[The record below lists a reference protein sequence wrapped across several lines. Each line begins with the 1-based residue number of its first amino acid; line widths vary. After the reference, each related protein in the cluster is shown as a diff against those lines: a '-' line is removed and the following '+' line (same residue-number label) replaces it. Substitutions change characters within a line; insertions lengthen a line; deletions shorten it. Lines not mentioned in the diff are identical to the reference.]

1 MKRLSVSCMRQD
13 NIRCE
18 REGECWF
25 VVSGWKYLKLITLKF
40 LRSDWLQEKQL
51 SIACFFIDNMIF
63 DRHQFTHRL
72 FHSILH
78 NHDLFDIE
86 ILLRKSSCL
95 RHINLNRL
103 QYNGQSLVHLCCLY
117 NRLDLLKLFVE
128 DGECDILK
136 MNADGWLPIHIAV
149 HLGHMNIVFY
159 LLKFNSSRW
168 YMGNSHCWKSEFF

>member
-1 MKRLSVSCMRQD
+1 
-13 NIRCE
+13 
-18 REGECWF
+18 
-25 VVSGWKYLKLITLKF
+25 
-40 LRSDWLQEKQL
+40 
-51 SIACFFIDNMIF
+51 MIF

-86 ILLRKSSCL
+86 ILLRKSSSL
-95 RHINLNRL
+95 HHINLNRL

-128 DGECDILK
+128 HGECDILK

-159 LLKFNSSRW
+159 LLKFNSSR
-168 YMGNSHCWKSEFF
+168 